1 MKLCKTCRCLMIG
14 KEAAEWLP
22 RLERLLR
29 HHGALAETLAVV
41 AESLGPMCAKC
52 LSAMDRSIRDED

>member
-14 KEAAEWLP
+14 NEAAEWLP

-29 HHGALAETLAVV
+29 HHGAVPETLTVV
-41 AESLGPMCAKC
+41 AESLGPMCDKC
-52 LSAMDRSIRDED
+52 QSAMDRSIRDND